1 MTEQE
6 EKDLVAIL
14 NQATED
20 IRAQTVMI
28 LAMREAFKLIATD
41 PRISL
46 TDCRTVACEV
56 LERTEG

>member
-6 EKDLVAIL
+6 EKETVAII
-14 NQATED
+14 NQANEE
-20 IRAQTVMI
+20 IRIQTLMI
-28 LAMREAFKLIATD
+28 LAMREAFKLIATE